1 MAEKEIKFEGE
12 YIRGLGRR
20 KESVAQARLYVRGK
34 GRVFVNNKPMKEY
47 FTTLVRQQSVM
58 GPLTKIGMNETADV
72 SVKVSGGGQTGQAD
86 ATQLAIARA
95 LLKMDE
101 ELRATL
107 KSEGFLSRDQRAKA
121 RKKPGLKKARRAPQ
135 WSKR

>member
-34 GRVFVNNKPMKEY
+34 GRVFVNGKPMKEF

-58 GPLTKIGMNETADV
+58 GPLMKIGMNETADV
-72 SVKVSGGGQTGQAD
+72 SLKVSGGGQTGQAD
-86 ATQLAIARA
+86 ASQLAIARA

-107 KSEGFLSRDQRAKA
+107 KSEGFLSRDPRAKE